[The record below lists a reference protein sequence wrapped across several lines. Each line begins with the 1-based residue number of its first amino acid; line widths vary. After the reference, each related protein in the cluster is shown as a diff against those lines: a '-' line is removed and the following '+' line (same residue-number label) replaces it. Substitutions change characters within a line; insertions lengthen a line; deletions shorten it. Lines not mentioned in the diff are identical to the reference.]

1 MRAGAGRPAPRL
13 KPYAEPLTVSF
24 ETLIVIVLAGLG
36 GPLLSVS
43 GRRFVPVV
51 IGEILAGVLVGP
63 AVLDAVNPANG
74 TISFLGEIGF
84 AMLMLTVGMH
94 LPLRDSRL
102 AGSLRSGGLLAA
114 IVCVLALPGGLLA
127 ASIAGTGHTAVYVV
141 LLASGSAAVLLP
153 ALEETGIAGPDVMMV
168 MAQVT
173 IADVITILAV
183 PIVLQPARVGHAALG
198 SVLVACGVLLLL
210 GLARLL
216 AGRGWVHR
224 MRRLSRQRH
233 WALDLRLSL
242 LVLFL
247 LAWIAQ
253 QSGTS
258 VLIAGFGAGVMVAML
273 GGPKRLSTQMRGVA
287 DGFFIPLYFVVLG
300 AQLDLGGL
308 VDHPTMLA
316 LAGVLAALNVVIHLL
331 AIALAHRPAAAGL
344 AASAQLGVPAAV
356 ASLGL
361 AEHVLSAEVATAIV
375 AAALVSLGVC
385 ALGVER
391 LMRGNT
397 PLPSGAGTPAVP

>member
-1 MRAGAGRPAPRL
+1 
-13 KPYAEPLTVSF
+13 VSF

-36 GPLLSVS
+36 GPLLGV
-43 GRRFVPVV
+43 GRWFVPVV

-63 AVLDAVNPANG
+63 SALAVVDPANG
-74 TISFLGEIGF
+74 TVSFLGEIGF

-94 LPLRDSRL
+94 LPLRDRRL
-102 AGSLRSGGLLAA
+102 PASLRGGGLLAG
-114 IVCVLALPGGLLA
+114 IVCVLAIPGGLLA
-127 ASIAGTGHTAVYVV
+127 ASIAGTGHAAIYVV

-153 ALEETGIAGPDVMMV
+153 ALEETGIEGPGVMVV

-173 IADVITILAV
+173 IADVITILSV

-198 SVLVACGVLLLL
+198 AALVAGAVLALL
-210 GLARLL
+210 GVARLL
-216 AGRGWVHR
+216 RGHRWV
-224 MRRLSRQRH
+224 RRVRGLSKRRH

-253 QSGTS
+253 KGGASI
-258 VLIAGFGAGVMVAML
+258 LIAGFGAGVTVAL
-273 GGPKRLSTQMRGVA
+273 IGGPKRLSTQMRGVA

-308 VDHPTMLA
+308 LRHPALLA
-316 LAGVLAALNVVIHLL
+316 LAGVLAALNVAIHLL
-331 AIALAHRPAAAGL
+331 AVVLVRRPAAAGL
-344 AASAQLGVPAAV
+344 AASAQLGVPAAI

-361 AEHVLSAEVATAIV
+361 AEHVLSADVATAIV

-385 ALGVER
+385 TAGVER
-391 LMRGNT
+391 LVRLYA
-397 PLPSGAGTPAVP
+397 PPPEPAAAKAPPIM